1 MAKSSAQLFE
11 ARLERMRSRL
21 NWVVVHIPFNVA
33 EVWGSRGQLK
43 VRGDINGYVFR
54 TSLFPTG
61 NNGHI
66 LLVNK
71 RMQAGAKTGLGKVA
85 RFRLEPD
92 TETRDIVVP
101 EELMEELSADRRL
114 VRWFDQLNYSTRKW
128 LVDSVN
134 GAKSHEARARRAAQ
148 TAERLLATM
157 EAERELPPAFRLAFA
172 QEPRAWRGWQ
182 RMTQAQRRGHLLA
195 VFSYRNPKA
204 QERRLAK
211 AIQAALHAAHPDQRG
226 RKQAE

>member
-1 MAKSSAQLFE
+1 MFE
-11 ARLERMRSRL
+11 ARLERTRSRL

-71 RMQAGAKTGLGKVA
+71 RMQAGAKTGIGKVA

-92 TETRDIVVP
+92 TDTRDILVP

-114 VRWFDQLNYSTRKW
+114 VRDREAFFVLGDGAHRDFLCHNNSGCVTMRTAS
-128 LVDSVN
+128 VDSV
-134 GAKSHEARARRAAQ
+134 
-148 TAERLLATM
+148 
-157 EAERELPPAFRLAFA
+157 
-172 QEPRAWRGWQ
+172 PRAPITSIPTTMSG
-182 RMTQAQRRGHLLA
+182 
-195 VFSYRNPKA
+195 
-204 QERRLAK
+204 
-211 AIQAALHAAHPDQRG
+211 
-226 RKQAE
+226 